1 MEFQKLIET
10 RRSTRKYTERRVTED
25 QLREIIAAAI
35 ESPTWKNCQSWR
47 FYCLC
52 TEEACEAFRGVCLPG
67 KNYENAENAALIV
80 TTFVKGRSGFSRD
93 GSQDNEVGDGWGFF
107 DNGIATENI
116 VLKAKDMGLDTLIM
130 GIRDEKAI
138 RRFLNVPQ
146 DQIICSVITVGYG
159 DDPHDKPRRKSV
171 DDVAS
176 FF

>member
-52 TEEACEAFRGVCLPG
+52 TEEACEAFRSACLPG

>member
-1 MEFQKLIET
+1 MEFKDLIES
-10 RRSTRKYTERRVTED
+10 RRSTRKYTEQRVTEE

-47 FYCLC
+47 FYCLFSKEQC
-52 TEEACEAFRGVCLPG
+52 DAFRDACLPG
-67 KNYENAENAALIV
+67 KNHENAENAALIV

-93 GSQDNEVGDGWGFF
+93 GSQDNEMGDGWGYF
-107 DNGIATENI
+107 DNGIATEGI

-138 RRFLNVPQ
+138 RSFLSVPE
-146 DQIICSVITVGYG
+146 DQIICSVISVGYG

-171 DDVAS
+171 DDVAK
-176 FF
+176 FI